1 LHRLAF
7 DTIALCAFGYRFNEF
22 YLKDPHPFAN
32 QMAEV
37 LIESGK
43 RASRLSVENL
53 LRIWSAAH
61 NRENV
66 AAMHKLCDELVAE
79 RKANPNPEVNDLLNT
94 MLNSSDPVTGEKMTD
109 ESIRYNM
116 VTFLVRRPKGHNRQV
131 KY

>member
-1 LHRLAF
+1 
-7 DTIALCAFGYRFNEF
+7 
-22 YLKDPHPFAN
+22 
-32 QMAEV
+32 MAEV

-43 RASRLSVENL
+43 RASRLSVENH

-116 VTFLVRRPKGHNRQV
+116 VTFLVCCLKSHNRQV